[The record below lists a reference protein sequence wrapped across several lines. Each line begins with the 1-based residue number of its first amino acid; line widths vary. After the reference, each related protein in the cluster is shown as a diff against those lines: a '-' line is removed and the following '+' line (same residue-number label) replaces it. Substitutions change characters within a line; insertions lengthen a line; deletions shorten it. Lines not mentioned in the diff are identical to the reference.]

1 MESRGIHGIH
11 RRFRSNC
18 SSSRSEAKKTAID
31 YIPKADDI
39 DLDGLEEEVSAEDMR
54 ELLYMDVAGWKI
66 EMESIKELY
75 SRFGDK
81 LPHELTNQLRALKK
95 RLNNFG

>member
-1 MESRGIHGIH
+1 
-11 RRFRSNC
+11 
-18 SSSRSEAKKTAID
+18 
-31 YIPKADDI
+31 
-39 DLDGLEEEVSAEDMR
+39 MR